1 MNPKTKGILAG
12 LALLVVVAALAI
24 GADGAHGKTGR
35 SCFAG
40 GVSVFGRGRIYHR
53 HRLSD

>member
-24 GADGAHGKTGR
+24 GADEKAK
-35 SCFAG
+35 SAKPAAG
-40 GVSVFGRGRIYHR
+40 
-53 HRLSD
+53 